1 MTIGPTLFRMI
12 PAGLA
17 AALLA
22 SCAGSLNSRDTLGGS
37 LPVESLTLDDG
48 ASVRIAETQS
58 EPLTTMSRD
67 GFVQRQYIVPVDGV
81 RHQPTYLLTGLPE
94 AGRTNSWRDA
104 GAYPSAERALEVQ
117 GDGAF
122 EAWNGVVGP
131 LAAALEILVSPVGM
145 IIAPPWTA
153 TQSPAPQRIA
163 DRAHASD
170 PEPTNMQPTIVEE
183 TAQ

>member
-1 MTIGPTLFRMI
+1 MTIGSPLLRII

-37 LPVESLTLDDG
+37 LAVESLTLDDG
-48 ASVRIAETQS
+48 ASVRVVETQS
-58 EPLTTMSRD
+58 EPLTTMSRN
-67 GFVQRQYIVPVDGV
+67 GFTERQFVVPVDGV

-94 AGRTNSWRDA
+94 AGRTSSWRNA
-104 GAYPSAERALEVQ
+104 GAYPSAERALDVE
-117 GDGAF
+117 GNGAF
-122 EAWNGVVGP
+122 EAWNGAVGP
-131 LAAALEILVSPVGM
+131 LAAALEILVSPIGM

-153 TQSPAPQRIA
+153 TQSPAPQRVA
-163 DRAHASD
+163 DRAH
-170 PEPTNMQPTIVEE
+170 TNEVEPTIVEE

>member
-1 MTIGPTLFRMI
+1 MTIGPQLLRAI
-12 PAGLA
+12 PAALA

-22 SCAGSLNSRDTLGGS
+22 SCAGSLNSRDTLGAS

-48 ASVRIAETQS
+48 ASVRIAAAQS
-58 EPLTTMSRD
+58 APLTTIDRD
-67 GFVQRQYIVPVDGV
+67 GFAERRFVVPVDGV
-81 RHQPTYLLTGLPE
+81 RHQPTYLITGLPE
-94 AGRTNSWRDA
+94 AGRTSSWRNA
-104 GAYPSAERALEVQ
+104 GAYPSAERALDVQ

-122 EAWNGVVGP
+122 EAWNGAVGP

-153 TQSPAPQRIA
+153 TQSPAPKRTA
-163 DRAHASD
+163 DRAHADD
-170 PEPTNMQPTIVEE
+170 PEPTNIEPTIVEE

>member
-1 MTIGPTLFRMI
+1 
-12 PAGLA
+12 
-17 AALLA
+17 
-22 SCAGSLNSRDTLGGS
+22 
-37 LPVESLTLDDG
+37 
-48 ASVRIAETQS
+48 VR
-58 EPLTTMSRD
+58 
-67 GFVQRQYIVPVDGV
+67 Y
-81 RHQPTYLLTGLPE
+81 QPTYLLTGLPE

-104 GAYPSAERALEVQ
+104 GAYPSAERALDVQ

-131 LAAALEILVSPVGM
+131 LAAALEILVSPIGM

-163 DRAHASD
+163 DRAHAND
-170 PEPTNMQPTIVEE
+170 VEPTIVEE

>member
-1 MTIGPTLFRMI
+1 MTIGPPLLKLI

-37 LPVESLTLDDG
+37 LPVESLTLDDS
-48 ASVRIAETQS
+48 ASVRIADSQS
-58 EPLTTMSRD
+58 APLTTMSRD
-67 GFVQRQYIVPVDGV
+67 SFTQRQYVVPVDGV
-81 RHQPTYLLTGLPE
+81 RHQPTYLITGLPE
-94 AGRTNSWRDA
+94 AGRTSSWRNA
-104 GAYPSAERALEVQ
+104 GAYPSAERALDVQ

-122 EAWNGVVGP
+122 EAWNGAVGP

-153 TQSPAPQRIA
+153 TQSPAPKRIA
-163 DRAHASD
+163 DRAHADD
-170 PEPTNMQPTIVEE
+170 PEPNQIDPTIVEE